1 MRCPECGANGYSRKT
16 KTPEWRCRKCS
27 HEWDVVP
34 DNLVPQF
41 STLSYYEI
49 LTPNKPRLAILRL
62 LNIVGFLA
70 VFAGAFVGLFFL
82 QLVVILPLQKLA
94 GTLVPAAG
102 WLVPSAVGED
112 THPMYWVVLVLKV
125 VLILG
130 LSWFISIKIYSAVD
144 RKIEDIGL
152 REWQ

>member
-1 MRCPECGANGYSRKT
+1 M
-16 KTPEWRCRKCS
+16 
-27 HEWDVVP
+27 
-34 DNLVPQF
+34 
-41 STLSYYEI
+41 
-49 LTPNKPRLAILRL
+49 LRL

-102 WLVPSAVGED
+102 WLVPPAVGEG

-125 VLILG
+125 ALILG

-152 REWQ
+152 RESQ